1 MKVLSPLIIP
11 QAAGDGKLLTSDASG
26 NMSLQAPQPKI
37 TVSST
42 QPSTPAVNDIWIQ
55 IP

>member
-1 MKVLSPLIIP
+1 MKVLSPLVIP
-11 QAAGDGKLLTSDASG
+11 QAAGAGKLLTSDAGG
-26 NMSLQAPQPKI
+26 NMTLQPPAPKI

-42 QPSTPAVNDIWIQ
+42 QPSSPAVNDIWIQ